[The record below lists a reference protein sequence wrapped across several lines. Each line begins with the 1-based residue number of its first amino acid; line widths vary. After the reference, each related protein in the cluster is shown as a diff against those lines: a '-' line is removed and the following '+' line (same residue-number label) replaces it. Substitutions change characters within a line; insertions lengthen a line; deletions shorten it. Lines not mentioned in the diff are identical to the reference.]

1 MLPDL
6 IVVTDLDATLLDH
19 YTYSYK
25 AAMPA
30 ISRLQALN
38 IPLILNSSK
47 TSAEMLEIRHQLNNN
62 APFIVENGAAV
73 MLPENRH
80 LKECSLGMN
89 RAEILSII
97 HALREKYALGFSGFA
112 DMSIAELVGH
122 TGLAVE
128 AARLAMQRQF
138 TEALVWQ
145 DSEKQFQLFS
155 EKITAAG
162 LNLIKGGRF
171 WHVSSVSDKGKA
183 LLFLR
188 DYYQQQ
194 GKQQQGKAPLIIA
207 LGDSEN
213 DLPMLA
219 VSDFPVLVKSPAR
232 GFPDFS
238 HENLR
243 RTSQCGPAGWN
254 QAVLEI
260 LAELDFA

>member
-1 MLPDL
+1 MLPGL

-19 YTYSYK
+19 YTYSCA

-47 TSAEMLEIRHQLNNN
+47 TAAEMLEIRQQLNNN
-62 APFIVENGAAV
+62 SPFIVENGAAV
-73 MLPENRH
+73 ILPENQN
-80 LKECSLGMN
+80 LKECSLGTN
-89 RAEILSII
+89 RAEILKVI
-97 HALREKYALGFSGFA
+97 HALRENYDLRFSGFA
-112 DMSIAELVGH
+112 DMSIAELVEH
-122 TGLAVE
+122 TGLTDE

-145 DSEKQFQLFS
+145 DSEKQLQLFS
-155 EKITAAG
+155 EKIKAAG

-194 GKQQQGKAPLIIA
+194 GKAPLTIA

-232 GFPDFS
+232 EFPAFS
-238 HENLR
+238 HANLR
-243 RTSQCGPAGWN
+243 QTSEYGPAGWN
-254 QAVLEI
+254 RAVLEI
-260 LAELDFA
+260 LAELKLA